1 MVLTRLKYKGKYR
14 IASDRLKDWDYGA
27 AGDYFVTICTKSRI
41 PWLGE
46 IRHDQFVA
54 SQAGEIA
61 VQELTRISQIHPRID
76 IDSWVV
82 MPNHVHAIIVINAPE
97 EDVET
102 PQRDVSTNRNW
113 RPGALGVIINQYK
126 SSCTKHIRAMGCK
139 DFTWQA
145 GYYDHIIR
153 NEKSLDS
160 IRKYIMENPFRWDED
175 EYFGGR

>member
-1 MVLTRLKYKGKYR
+1 
-14 IASDRLKDWDYGA
+14 
-27 AGDYFVTICTKSRI
+27 
-41 PWLGE
+41 
-46 IRHDQFVA
+46 
-54 SQAGEIA
+54 
-61 VQELTRISQIHPRID
+61 VQELSRISQIHPHID
-76 IDSWVV
+76 IDSWTV

-102 PQRDVSTNRNW
+102 PQRDVSKNRNW

-126 SSCTKHIRAMGCK
+126 SACTKRIRALGCK